1 MTFLSLHPWYS
12 ETPLSRAPKPQG
24 WPSPARL
31 SFSSRQAGD
40 RGCSVFLSCGKEVD
54 LGASP
59 SHTRV
64 FRQAWRSRTSS
75 RFVGGPPAPQG
86 WWAGTAGAQAN
97 ENLRVRRRQIRSFS
111 SQLRVAGFSD
121 SGESSLSSGPLGDSR
136 SSLHPHW
143 RLLSPVLKGGDL
155 SGEPSSSQLP
165 AGRD

>member
-40 RGCSVFLSCGKEVD
+40 RGCSALLSCGKEVD

-64 FRQAWRSRTSS
+64 FRQALQSQTSS
-75 RFVGGPPAPQG
+75 LFHGGPPARQG

-121 SGESSLSSGPLGDSR
+121 SGELALSSGPLGDSR

-155 SGEPSSSQLP
+155 SREPSSSQLP